1 MAPGFICGPR
11 IYIYA
16 GWKFEIHSYHGPW
29 PLKQNGDPRKR
40 AGDRFW
46 SMWEKFDTFS
56 DAKKDHYR
64 IGGGYAPIAMEIKE
78 G

>member
-1 MAPGFICGPR
+1 MIVPGFICVPR

-16 GWKFEIHSYHGPW
+16 GWTFEVSNYGGAW

-46 SMWEKFDTFS
+46 SMWEKFDTLS
-56 DAKKDHYR
+56 DGKKELHR
-64 IGGGYAPIAMEIKE
+64 IAGGCVKF
-78 G
+78 